1 MYDKRNNPV
10 ALAVGRAKLRA
21 AMTDAKINLYLLE
34 PGESCSGLI
43 HGLADALGIVGC
55 ATELQCEQERI
66 AKPPSLSVL
75 RGALSACKALI
86 ATGKYDPD
94 QTTAIVY
101 GLYAAEDL
109 NAKLKVQHIL
119 KAMDILKLT
128 HYTNAPSCN

>member
-55 ATELQCEQERI
+55 
-66 AKPPSLSVL
+66 
-75 RGALSACKALI
+75 ACKALI